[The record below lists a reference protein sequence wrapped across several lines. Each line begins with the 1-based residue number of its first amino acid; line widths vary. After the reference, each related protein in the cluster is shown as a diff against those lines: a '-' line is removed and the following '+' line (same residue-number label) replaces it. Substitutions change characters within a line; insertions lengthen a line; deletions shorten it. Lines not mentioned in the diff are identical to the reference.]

1 MRLRKKE
8 TKMKTEREF
17 FEKLPEIRK
26 IMNENGIYFM
36 NHSGWYEARDF
47 KDFEYEQYING
58 AWYSWQARVPEDYV
72 VVPKEPT
79 YEMWSELSRHLGRY
93 MQLHDRYCPK
103 TLKKYFDRFIGE
115 PPEWLSKEVSSWDSD
130 HAFATADLPVFIY
143 KAMIEAAE
151 K

>member
-1 MRLRKKE
+1 
-8 TKMKTEREF
+8 MKTEREL

-58 AWYSWQARVPEDYV
+58 AWYSWQARVPEGYKL
-72 VVPKEPT
+72 VPVEPT

-93 MQLHDRYCPK
+93 MQMHNRYCPK

-143 KAMIEAAE
+143 KAMLEAA
-151 K
+151 

>member
-1 MRLRKKE
+1 
-8 TKMKTEREF
+8 MKTEREL

-58 AWYSWQARVPEDYV
+58 AWYSWQARVPEGYV
-72 VVPKEPT
+72 VVPVEPT
-79 YEMWSELSRHLGRY
+79 ERMLDSAYSSISDN
-93 MQLHDRYCPK
+93 LHY
-103 TLKKYFDRFIGE
+103 
-115 PPEWLSKEVSSWDSD
+115 
-130 HAFATADLPVFIY
+130 ADLENIY
-143 KAMIEAAE
+143 KAMIEAVE

>member
-1 MRLRKKE
+1 
-8 TKMKTEREF
+8 MKTEREL

-58 AWYSWQARVPEDYV
+58 AWYSWQARVPEGYV

-79 YEMWSELSRHLGRY
+79 QAMLDSARDWS
-93 MQLHDRYCPK
+93 
-103 TLKKYFDRFIGE
+103 TKKYGKAVGNDGA
-115 PPEWLSKEVSSWDSD
+115 SGC
-130 HAFATADLPVFIY
+130 Y
-143 KAMIEAAE
+143 KAMIEAVE

>member
-1 MRLRKKE
+1 
-8 TKMKTEREF
+8 MKTEREF

-58 AWYSWQARVPEDYV
+58 AWYSWQARVPEGYV

-79 YEMWSELSRHLGRY
+79 ERMLDAARRRQWDDLSSPLED
-93 MQLHDRYCPK
+93 MDM
-103 TLKKYFDRFIGE
+103 LK
-115 PPEWLSKEVSSWDSD
+115 
-130 HAFATADLPVFIY
+130 Y
-143 KAMIEAAE
+143 KAMLEAVE